1 MVEALAAAGVDVTFS
16 VYPGADHGDLTGIY
30 KEDDLYS
37 WLLAHRR

>member
-16 VYPGADHGDLTGIY
+16 VYPGADHGDLTDIY